1 MSERVKGV
9 RDFIGREAF
18 LRQQVLENIR
28 KSYELFG
35 FEPIETPSFEYL
47 SLFTNKAGPE
57 IESQLYSF
65 EDKKGEKLALRPEH
79 TISKLRVISGNKSL
93 VFPLK
98 AYSIGNIWRY
108 EDTKKGRWREFIQAD
123 IDVFGSS
130 NIFYDSEIIA
140 CIDFALKTLGI
151 KGYKINVSNRKILT
165 SLMENL
171 QVNVEDIVQILREI
185 DKIHK
190 VGLDEVVNRISSI
203 IGKEKAEKIREYL
216 NGKDISTFNGTDE
229 LNTLIDDLKK
239 SYGVEGVYFD
249 RSLVRGQD
257 YYDGTIFEFEFTEGE
272 MKGVVLAGGGRYDK
286 LSKNFD
292 SSLPIVGGS
301 IGFDVVT
308 EALLS
313 DYKTEFYKS
322 FCVINVDD
330 FEKAR
335 EITGQLRRAGI
346 VTDFL
351 LDKSSLSKGL
361 DYCNSKKIK
370 YAVIVGKRDLQD
382 GKITVRDLE
391 AKREMKFE
399 VKNLEKELSELI

>member
-1 MSERVKGV
+1 
-9 RDFIGREAF
+9 
-18 LRQQVLENIR
+18 
-28 KSYELFG
+28 
-35 FEPIETPSFEYL
+35 
-47 SLFTNKAGPE
+47 
-57 IESQLYSF
+57 
-65 EDKKGEKLALRPEH
+65 
-79 TISKLRVISGNKSL
+79 
-93 VFPLK
+93 
-98 AYSIGNIWRY
+98 
-108 EDTKKGRWREFIQAD
+108 
-123 IDVFGSS
+123 
-130 NIFYDSEIIA
+130 
-140 CIDFALKTLGI
+140 
-151 KGYKINVSNRKILT
+151 
-165 SLMENL
+165 
-171 QVNVEDIVQILREI
+171 
-185 DKIHK
+185 
-190 VGLDEVVNRISSI
+190 
-203 IGKEKAEKIREYL
+203 
-216 NGKDISTFNGTDE
+216 
-229 LNTLIDDLKK
+229 
-239 SYGVEGVYFD
+239 
-249 RSLVRGQD
+249 
-257 YYDGTIFEFEFTEGE
+257 